1 MSFSNPI
8 NVATASVESIFER
21 LCWLYASFRS
31 TFVYNANDQ
40 SYPLSDI
47 TQLSRAK
54 IPLPERFDEMIDY
67 QQNEVVHDLKMEDV
81 LCTREDWVSRGRLDD
96 TIRDDRDS
104 EGKLLYITMEGV
116 AYREPESVAN
126 QLLHH
131 LKKFPVYLLGPA
143 NDMIGTT
150 IMNAFEAIAPP
161 NRATFFWIH
170 ELQRAEVA
178 LQNELSL
185 SRFDVAQRLVKLMK
199 CPLTDFEM
207 FAAFRKSTAIAYS
220 LWEKANEAQYDQQTS
235 EWVIQLVD
243 NQFDATKTLEA
254 GPLRDRLFKVISW
267 AKARLGEV
275 FVAPVYLR
283 WK

>member
-8 NVATASVESIFER
+8 NIATASVESIYER

-31 TFVYNANDQ
+31 TFVYNANGQ

-81 LCTREDWVSRGRLDD
+81 LCTCEDWASRGRLED
-96 TIRDDRDS
+96 TMRDDCDS
-104 EGKLLYITMEGV
+104 EGRLLYITMEGV
-116 AYREPESVAN
+116 AYRDPETAAN

-143 NDMIGTT
+143 NDMIGTI
-150 IMNAFEAIAPP
+150 IMNAFEAIAPS
-161 NRATFFWIH
+161 NRATLFWVQ

-178 LQNELSL
+178 LQNELSVSQL
-185 SRFDVAQRLVKLMK
+185 DVTRLVKLMK
-199 CPLTDFEM
+199 CPLKDFDT
-207 FAAFRKSTAIAYS
+207 FAAFRKSTAIAHS
-220 LWEKANEAQYDQQTS
+220 L
-235 EWVIQLVD
+235 
-243 NQFDATKTLEA
+243 
-254 GPLRDRLFKVISW
+254 
-267 AKARLGEV
+267 
-275 FVAPVYLR
+275 
-283 WK
+283 